1 MRSVEERGYVYT
13 SLRQLHWCMVV
24 DMLFLMPRDIL
35 GDDTTKWIRDFLLG
49 QPWRRPLMHGWELCA
64 QRQLCWCVVVD
75 MLVLVPRDVLSKPT
89 KKWIRNVMH
98 GQ

>member
-13 SLRQLHWCMVV
+13 SLRQLHRCMVV
-24 DMLFLMPRDIL
+24 DMLFLMPRDVL
-35 GDDTTKWIRDFLLG
+35 GDNATKWCRDLLLS

-64 QRQLCWCVVVD
+64 QRQLCRRVVVD
-75 MLVLVPRDVLSKPT
+75 VLILVPRDVHSEHA